1 MSEGALVLV
10 DTNIVLDVTEAD
22 DQWLT
27 WSRNQMEKYPGRLV
41 INPLI
46 YTELCHQ
53 AGSIEEVERT
63 ISQLGLLYLEIP
75 REALFLAS
83 QAFRRYRLR
92 GGIKT
97 APLADFFIGAHAQA
111 EGFTLLTRDTSRYET
126 YFPRVPLI
134 CP

>member
-1 MSEGALVLV
+1 MTDLVLV
-10 DTNIVLDVTEAD
+10 DTNVILDVTGAD
-22 DQWLT
+22 PVWLG
-27 WSRNQMEKYPGRLV
+27 WSSGQLAGLLHRLV

-53 AGSIEEVERT
+53 AGKIEDVET
-63 ISQLGLLYLEIP
+63 ILASLGLAYHELP

-83 QAFRRYRLR
+83 QAFRSYRLK
-92 GGIKT
+92 GGTRT

-111 EGFTLLTRDTSRYET
+111 EGFSLLTRDVTRYRS
-126 YFPRVPLI
+126 YFPSVPLI